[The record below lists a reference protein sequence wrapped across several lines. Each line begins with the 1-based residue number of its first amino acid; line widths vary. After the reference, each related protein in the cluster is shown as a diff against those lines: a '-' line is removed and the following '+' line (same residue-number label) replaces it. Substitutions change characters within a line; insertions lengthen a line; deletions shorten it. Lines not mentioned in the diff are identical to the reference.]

1 MDERA
6 NLINKVTDKA
16 TKKAKSDKLN
26 AAQTKLYVDEEVK
39 KALAEY
45 DKKMEQTV
53 IPTTFTDTNVVET
66 KAKNEEEKTIESKNE
81 EEKTET
87 NLIETKKVINKK
99 YIVYTP
105 VKNFCGEVAGVQF
118 AYGKAEVKPG
128 WVLNWFKEHGYK
140 IEEVSN

>member
-6 NLINKVTDKA
+6 DLISKVTDEA

-45 DKKMEQTV
+45 DEKMEKTV
-53 IPTTFTDTNVVET
+53 IPTTSENKED
-66 KAKNEEEKTIESKNE
+66 KTIETKNG
-81 EEKTET
+81 EEKKET
-87 NLIETKKVINKK
+87 NLTETKKVTNKK
-99 YIVYTP
+99 YIVHTP
-105 VKNFCGEVAGVQF
+105 VKNFNGEVAGVQF

-128 WVLNWFKEHGYK
+128 WVLSWFKERGYK
-140 IEEVSN
+140 VEEVSE